1 MTHTHIF
8 HIVLDPILLEVGG
21 CLCPVKPLSRIH
33 ICLLKVVPVDL
44 QLVIRVGAQVHCQKR
59 KKEKKTQHHHK
70 DILVQTKII
79 YTECDHRIHSWS
91 CKPRSVQILE
101 R

>member
-44 QLVIRVGAQVHCQKR
+44 QLVIRVGAQVHCS
-59 KKEKKTQHHHK
+59 EKKKGKENTAPSQRYFGSDK
-70 DILVQTKII
+70 NNL
-79 YTECDHRIHSWS
+79 Y
-91 CKPRSVQILE
+91 
-101 R
+101 